1 MPKITNVCVV
11 DDAKAMQKLG
21 TKLLESLG
29 REVCTARNGFEA
41 MQVIQAES
49 PDACFIDIEMPE
61 LNGLQLVSIL
71 RKSKQYSTLPIA
83 VLSGNSSPFDRQKG
97 LLAGADLYLTKP
109 FTKETLINALTHL
122 EALNAD

>member
-11 DDAKAMQKLG
+11 DDANAMQKLG
-21 TKLLESLG
+21 TKLLQSLG
-29 REVCTARNGFEA
+29 RQVCTARNGFEA

-109 FTKETLINALTHL
+109 FTKETLIKALTHL
-122 EALNAD
+122 EALNAE